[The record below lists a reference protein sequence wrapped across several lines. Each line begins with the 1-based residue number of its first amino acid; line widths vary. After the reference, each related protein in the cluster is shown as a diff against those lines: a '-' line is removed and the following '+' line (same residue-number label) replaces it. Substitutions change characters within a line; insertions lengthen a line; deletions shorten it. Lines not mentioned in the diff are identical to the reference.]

1 MGMLPRDHP
10 LCTTIL
16 DLTALQGLAP
26 EGVDLPPVEGIQLS
40 IQQQHCIK
48 MNWTAA
54 LASILVASLGW
65 TTVSII
71 SNYIAA
77 RKIGLPLVISPVYPL
92 NPFWIIT
99 YRVFPVIFL
108 LKYLPFGLGTWARC
122 TYLGWQFH
130 EKHAL
135 HDELGPVFLI
145 VTPGGNEVAVADA
158 QVAHAILSHG
168 KEFIK
173 PVFMYGT

>member
-1 MGMLPRDHP
+1 
-10 LCTTIL
+10 
-16 DLTALQGLAP
+16 
-26 EGVDLPPVEGIQLS
+26 
-40 IQQQHCIK
+40 
-48 MNWTAA
+48 MNWIVV
-54 LASILVASLGW
+54 LASILVASFGW

-71 SNYIAA
+71 SNYTAA
-77 RKIGLPLVISPVYPL
+77 RKIGLPLVLSPVYPF

-99 YRVFPVIFL
+99 YRVFPFIL
-108 LKYLPFGLGTWARC
+108 SLKYLPFGLGTWTRC
-122 TYLGWQFH
+122 TYIGWQFH

-158 QVAHAILSHG
+158 QVAHTVLSQR

-173 PVFMYGT
+173 PTIMYGM

>member
-1 MGMLPRDHP
+1 M
-10 LCTTIL
+10 
-16 DLTALQGLAP
+16 
-26 EGVDLPPVEGIQLS
+26 
-40 IQQQHCIK
+40 K
-48 MNWTAA
+48 MNWTVAI
-54 LASILVASLGW
+54 ASILVAFLGW

-77 RKIGLPLVISPVYPL
+77 RKTGLPLVISPVYSL

-99 YRVFPVIFL
+99 YRVFPVVLL

-122 TYLGWQFH
+122 TCIGWQFD

-145 VTPGGNEVAVADA
+145 VTPGGNEVVVADA
-158 QVAHAILSHG
+158 QVAHTVLSQR

-173 PVFMYGT
+173 PPIMYGT

>member
-1 MGMLPRDHP
+1 
-10 LCTTIL
+10 
-16 DLTALQGLAP
+16 
-26 EGVDLPPVEGIQLS
+26 
-40 IQQQHCIK
+40 
-48 MNWTAA
+48 MNWTVA
-54 LASILVASLGW
+54 LASILVAFLGW

-71 SNYIAA
+71 SNYTAA

-99 YRVFPVIFL
+99 YRVFPVILL
-108 LKYLPFGLGTWARC
+108 LKYLPFGFGTWARC
-122 TYLGWQFH
+122 TCIGWQFN

-145 VTPGGNEVAVADA
+145 VTPGGNEVVVADA
-158 QVAHAILSHG
+158 QVAHTVLSQR

-173 PVFMYGT
+173 PPIMYGT